1 MTAEQG
7 RDLLGIVEDRYGRA
21 STLLTSRSRSATDTM
36 LSASRPSPTPF
47 SIASVQRIELK
58 GDSLR
63 KRPRTPS

>member
-1 MTAEQG
+1 
-7 RDLLGIVEDRYGRA
+7 
-21 STLLTSRSRSATDTM
+21 M
-36 LSASRPSPTPF
+36 LSASGPSPTPF